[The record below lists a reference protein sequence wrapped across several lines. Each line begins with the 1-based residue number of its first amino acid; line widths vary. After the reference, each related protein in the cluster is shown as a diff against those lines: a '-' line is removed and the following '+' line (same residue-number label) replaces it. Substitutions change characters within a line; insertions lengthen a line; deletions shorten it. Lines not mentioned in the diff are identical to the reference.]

1 MDIEKEA
8 YQIQSIAMDLSD
20 SLRLIFDEVGLLDNF
35 IDFQFEGLQL
45 QAHMSKFLAAFSIL
59 TWILV

>member
-1 MDIEKEA
+1 
-8 YQIQSIAMDLSD
+8 
-20 SLRLIFDEVGLLDNF
+20 LDNF